1 MSVFTP
7 LARPELETFLAPY
20 GLGRLLD
27 FQGIAAG
34 SENTNF
40 FISLEQGEYVLTLV
54 ERGPVQEMPFFI
66 ELLDVLHDADLPVP
80 YALRTTDGQALR
92 ELAGKPALLQPRL
105 AGKHIKQA
113 NAQHCAQVGELLG
126 HLHLATRDRI
136 IERKTDRGL
145 DWMLEEGNTLKSH
158 LGTEAHDLLETALE
172 EIGRCKAKILAL
184 PRANL
189 HADLFRDNAM
199 FEGTHLTGLIDF
211 YNACS
216 GPMLYDVAIALNDW
230 CSDDDGLLDGQR
242 ARALLG
248 AYAAVCGVATVHRER
263 GRAVANPAAGGL
275 RALLAVTI
283 DCRRDLCWAG
293 RADSRSDGVP
303 AAPGAAAAGECAVAV
318 CPLNRQRDFRASRA
332 PTGLWRARRCERREH
347 VGARLTREEAGPA
360 YRDSRQPA
368 KSLPS
373 FSSTCS

>member
-40 FISLEQGEYVLTLV
+40 FISLEQGEFVLTLV

-80 YALRTTDGQALR
+80 YALRTTDGVALR

-113 NAQHCAQVGELLG
+113 NTQHCAQVGELLA
-126 HLHLATRDRI
+126 HLHLATRDNMI
-136 IERKTDRGL
+136 KRKTDRGL
-145 DWMLEEGNTLKSH
+145 DWMQEEGAKLLSH
-158 LGTEAHDLLETALE
+158 LDAEPRRLLEAALD
-172 EIGRCKAKILAL
+172 EISLQKVGILAL
-184 PRANL
+184 PRANI

-230 CSDDDGLLDGQR
+230 CSDDNGVLDGPR

-248 AYAAVCGVATVHRER
+248 AYAT
-263 GRAVANPAAGGL
+263 L
-275 RALLAVTI
+275 RPFT
-283 DCRRDLCWAG
+283 DR
-293 RADSRSDGVP
+293 
-303 AAPGAAAAGECAVAV
+303 
-318 CPLNRQRDFRASRA
+318 
-332 PTGLWRARRCERREH
+332 
-347 VGARLTREEAGPA
+347 
-360 YRDSRQPA
+360 
-368 KSLPS
+368 KSVV
-373 FSSTCS
+373 